1 MTLHATGSRFV
12 ILDEDA
18 CTEEEGVKSCSGR
31 VPKSS
36 AVAKIVS
43 SEPNTERIM
52 ENVQLSRASRRTET
66 IVCEKEVC
74 VNDTCPRPE
83 MVADMIT
90 NEGQWNW
97 GYLQRWLPTEIL
109 DSIATVPPPATHY
122 GADTPGWRWSDKR
135 EFSVGSAY
143 SVLMGVEAQD
153 RNPKWR
159 EVWSLKVPQ
168 RVQHERESNENKRTE
183 HTRCKTDPTRS
194 SLHFDD

>member
-1 MTLHATGSRFV
+1 
-12 ILDEDA
+12 
-18 CTEEEGVKSCSGR
+18 
-31 VPKSS
+31 
-36 AVAKIVS
+36 
-43 SEPNTERIM
+43 
-52 ENVQLSRASRRTET
+52 
-66 IVCEKEVC
+66 
-74 VNDTCPRPE
+74 

-159 EVWSLKVPQ
+159 ECIGKGPTAYFRMRGDSVVPD
-168 RVQHERESNENKRTE
+168 HA
-183 HTRCKTDPTRS
+183 
-194 SLHFDD
+194 